1 MSEIELK
8 AAGCP
13 CEGNFAFGPVGPDP
27 DAEANHTA
35 WNIDCFNDDCLV
47 EPHFEHPGPRA
58 EAIALWNQRTPA
70 TPDAVI
76 EPASNPCRLDAAV
89 IERAASE
96 AIVLIDE
103 INKHAP
109 SRRFNGI
116 NQPLHRKL
124 ATIRATLARA
134 LRPALDAREGG

>member
-1 MSEIELK
+1 MSEIEQ
-8 AAGCP
+8 AI
-13 CEGNFAFGPVGPDP
+13 EIVGENLSALSARLLSSGFLAD
-27 DAEANHTA
+27 DANHA
-35 WNIDCFNDDCLV
+35 AYEKVAASFVRLLDI
-47 EPHFEHPGPRA
+47 
-58 EAIALWNQRTPA
+58 RTPA
-70 TPDAVI
+70 TLNKSPDNFKAGAEV
-76 EPASNPCRLDAAV
+76 SSFVQSDAAV

-116 NQPLHRKL
+116 NQPLHCKL

-134 LRPALDAREGG
+134 LRSALDAREGG